1 MKLTP
6 LAFSN
11 EQCLREA
18 QEFKAFL
25 GAHTTLKE
33 RDEILPFFKARHH
46 LSAFLGAYNGLVI
59 HYDRFAHEFDIFGSF
74 ACDLVAGDWAKRAY
88 VFVEFED
95 AAPNSIFVQTRRK
108 TLEWSPRFEHG
119 FSQIL
124 DWFYKMDIERHTPQ
138 FEQEFG
144 TRDPHVSGL
153 LVVGRRQDI
162 GIQERDRLDWRHRHL
177 TVHGKQIHSMTYDD
191 LCEDTLERL
200 ATFSALKS
208 VLAADTG
215 TGAEAAGVAKAP
227 APLPPAPSVPGTSS

>member
-6 LAFSN
+6 LAFSH

-18 QEFKAFL
+18 QEFQAFL
-25 GAHTTLKE
+25 GGHTTLKE

-46 LSAFLGAYNGLVI
+46 LSAILGAYNGLVI
-59 HYDRFAHEFDIFGSF
+59 HYDRFAHEFDVFGPF
-74 ACDLVAGDWAKRAY
+74 ACDLVAGDWAKKAY

-95 AAPNSIFVQTRRK
+95 AAPDSIFVETRRK
-108 TLEWSPRFEHG
+108 TLEWSRRFEHG

-162 GIQERDRLDWRHRHL
+162 GPQERDRLSWRQRHL

-191 LCEDTLERL
+191 LCEDTLARL
-200 ATFSALKS
+200 AAFSAYKS
-208 VLAADTG
+208 EFAADAG
-215 TGAEAAGVAKAP
+215 KAASAASVTKAP
-227 APLPPAPSVPGTSS
+227 APPPPPPSVPGTSA